1 MTPKHCIRSLTGLAL
16 LAACLPVSAAAAH
29 RGDDGDPPRIPHPRF
44 DREPARR
51 VIKIE
56 LGGGIVVDI
65 DGSPATLRLAGVDA
79 RPPYP
84 NEAPPPSALRL
95 TEYLTRLLTNE
106 SVYVEFETAP
116 DDLDA
121 WGRAAARVY
130 RAPDGLWVNFEVIRT
145 GFARTSPEKCR
156 FRDVL
161 DYYQE
166 VARKAAKGVW
176 SPEDDA
182 PVAKATASGGRM
194 SSAATD
200 QNKPPASPARATPDG
215 SDEKS
220 KSGEANGDS
229 KKKPGDAGGDTE
241 IWITKYGERYHRA
254 GCRFLTSTKQKSTL
268 ADAREKGRTPC
279 QVCKPPE

>member
-1 MTPKHCIRSLTGLAL
+1 MALIRPTRRICTLAL
-16 LAACLPVSAAAAH
+16 AATCLPIAAGAGKPWA
-29 RGDDGDPPRIPHPRF
+29 DEDPPRIPHPRF
-44 DREPARR
+44 DKEPPRR
-51 VIKIE
+51 VIEIE
-56 LGGGIVVDI
+56 IGGGIVVDI
-65 DGSPATLRLAGVDA
+65 DGTPARLRLAGVDA

-84 NEAPPPSALRL
+84 NEEPPPSAIRL
-95 TEYLTRLLTNE
+95 TEYLKRLLRNE
-106 SVYVEFETAP
+106 SVYVEFETGP

-130 RAPDGLWVNFEVIRT
+130 RAPDGLWVNFELIRT

-176 SPEDDA
+176 SPEDEA
-182 PVAKATASGGRM
+182 PIEQASPPEGAM
-194 SSAATD
+194 KSAATAKND
-200 QNKPPASPARATPDG
+200 KPASEPGPPAGTDG
-215 SDEKS
+215 KEQHR
-220 KSGEANGDS
+220 EAGGSNG
-229 KKKPGDAGGDTE
+229 KPGGADGNTE

-254 GCRFLTSTKQKSTL
+254 NCRFLTSTKQKSTL
-268 ADAREKGRTPC
+268 GEARSKGRTPC